1 MWFWFLLERLR
12 NIKAKGLC
20 MYSLKSWF
28 WSTSCHNWHQWYG
41 KYRLQILIQIQIQ
54 LYIDIDTD
62 RVGRKS
68 VGQYS
73 PIHLLLSDRLNRF
86 GIANYWQ
93 HDVVSSI
100 MQKYQINDA
109 YGWMDLT
116 KRNKWSNLKW
126 ICIGWSI
133 YNASVSVGLTGGVCK
148 GISEAIT
155 VIEQE
160 MSWSWNIYL

>member
-1 MWFWFLLERLR
+1 MVLISPGKRMR

-41 KYRLQILIQIQIQ
+41 KYRLQILIRIQIQ

-73 PIHLLLSDRLNRF
+73 PIRLLLSDRLNRF

-100 MQKYQINDA
+100 MQKYQTNDA
-109 YGWMDLT
+109 NGWMDNKK
-116 KRNKWSNLKW
+116 KRMIKPKMDLYWL
-126 ICIGWSI
+126 I